1 MRRRGSE
8 LASLGEAL
16 DKSLGVA
23 RELRQ
28 LGDFERLL
36 ACGAHQVAKLDG
48 GVGRI
53 HGGLLHDLSEERR
66 RVLDV
71 VLIERIV
78 ARDEHDDR
86 LAVCPTAERT
96 GVTAFPF
103 LSDWGRDVTRAYGL
117 FGEKSVYARRG
128 TFVVDKDGKIQQ
140 IVIDNAAVDPT
151 STADFCS
158 LMEKKLVVAPPKP

>member
-1 MRRRGSE
+1 MKAYQDGI
-8 LASLGEAL
+8 AKFQEANTKVFGISMDAL
-16 DKSLGVA
+16 PSNKA
-23 RELRQ
+23 
-28 LGDFERLL
+28 F
-36 ACGAHQVAKLDG
+36 
-48 GVGRI
+48 
-53 HGGLLHDLSEERR
+53 
-66 RVLDV
+66 
-71 VLIERIV
+71 
-78 ARDEHDDR
+78 
-86 LAVCPTAERT
+86 AEKI

-140 IVIDNAAVDPT
+140 IVVDNAAVDPT